1 MSCGRDFA
9 WIAKKLHEFDGLV
22 AVVDS
27 PNRVMCE
34 FSIVKGFIPSKDLVT
49 Q

>member
-1 MSCGRDFA
+1 MSCGRNLT
-9 WIAKKLHEFDGLV
+9 WIAKKLYEFDSLI

-27 PNRVMCE
+27 PDRVMCE